1 MLTSWLSPETKVG
14 KRVVPLC
21 GNMTASTLGST
32 GVIIFEKKITFAE
45 RRSFRLNT
53 V

>member
-1 MLTSWLSPETKVG
+1 MRNAQARLVG
-14 KRVVPLC
+14 SIDRKAVC

-32 GVIIFEKKITFAE
+32 GVIISEKKITFAE